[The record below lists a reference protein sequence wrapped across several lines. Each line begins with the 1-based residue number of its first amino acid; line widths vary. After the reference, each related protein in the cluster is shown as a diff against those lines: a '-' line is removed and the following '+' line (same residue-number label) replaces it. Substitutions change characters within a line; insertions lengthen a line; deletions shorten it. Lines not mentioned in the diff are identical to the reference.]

1 MFNSL
6 WLIHIYHASG
16 ESRTF
21 YADGEYINDIII
33 KVWLYLYFLSIL
45 SFLSND
51 LTSNTYGIVLID
63 RILKYRNRLTIII
76 QPKYTL
82 IKNISDRLL
91 ISVDTLND
99 NNKIHT

>member
-33 KVWLYLYFLSIL
+33 KVWLYLYFL
-45 SFLSND
+45 
-51 LTSNTYGIVLID
+51 TH
-63 RILKYRNRLTIII
+63 
-76 QPKYTL
+76 
-82 IKNISDRLL
+82 NIYNIPPLVENLPS
-91 ISVDTLND
+91 
-99 NNKIHT
+99 HQ